1 MTASMPPQKSPQKT
15 RCFTALSLRG
25 TPFFLLATLSFSF
38 WFSFS
43 VISSGLYFLSLL
55 EVSPLQKGKKGEK
68 RGLEL
73 RSLGCTSAARKG
85 SAPRGPPALRRK
97 ERHELSCR
105 PPVGFVG
112 RQKGAGNDGRGK
124 EERRRRNA
132 LSRSHSLLSSQI
144 KLSPSKL
151 AKKANRKRQNRSGR
165 ALSPRARARE
175 REREREKHRVRR
187 VHRREDAPSR

>member
-1 MTASMPPQKSPQKT
+1 MPPQKSPQKT

-43 VISSGLYFLSLL
+43 VISSGLYFLSHL
-55 EVSPLQKGKKGEK
+55 EVSPLQTKGKK
-68 RGLEL
+68 RGPEL
-73 RSLGCTSAARKG
+73 RSLGCISAARKG

-97 ERHELSCR
+97 ERPELSCR

-132 LSRSHSLLSSQI
+132 LSRSRSLLSSQI

-151 AKKANRKRQNRSGR
+151 AKKANRKKQNRSGR
-165 ALSPRARARE
+165 ALSPRA

-187 VHRREDAPSR
+187 VHRREDVPSR